1 MVARGRDTAPRIH
14 VAMAMTAPRANRTP
28 ETVFTV
34 NHFTAKLWIIFGFAA
49 VVQGVATAAYFIYW
63 ARDVEPPLG
72 AVVAAC
78 GGALAFFGQYFA
90 REALARLRDPHA
102 AIVIGPA
109 GLHDRMLSARTIP
122 WSAISGVAIRSASRG
137 GRFVVLDIAPAAAR
151 TAGLR
156 FGAAVEAPINRALGY
171 SAYRIHMLGVK
182 ADPDSLVAAMS
193 PYVAVG

>member
-1 MVARGRDTAPRIH
+1 
-14 VAMAMTAPRANRTP
+14 MTASRTARTP
-28 ETVFTV
+28 ETVFEV
-34 NHFTAKLWIIFGFAA
+34 NRFTARLWVIFGFAA
-49 VVQGVATAAYFIYW
+49 VVQGLATAAYFIYW
-63 ARDVEPPLG
+63 AQDAEAPLRV
-72 AVVAAC
+72 VVAGC
-78 GGALAFFGQYFA
+78 GVALAFFGQYFA

-122 WSAISGVAIRSASRG
+122 WSAISGVAIRTAARG
-137 GRFVVLDIAPAAAR
+137 GRFVVLEIAPAAAR
-151 TAGLR
+151 TAGIR

-193 PYVAVG
+193 PYVAVV